1 MGTAI
6 WPEENCIIISYVS
19 DEQAEEAK
27 SLVEEVKA
35 RFPHEGIALFFIAAA
50 KEPAPELA

>member
-35 RFPHEGIALFFIAAA
+35 HFPQEGIRFFFVEA
-50 KEPAPELA
+50 EG